1 MIYSDITPELIF
13 DFRNQRLLHWDPRL
27 LEEDSDCGDY
37 DDGDWDSTNDTDED
51 RNDDRDDDRDDDAAD
66 DYLLTLKKTIVSTSS
81 TLYIIDAIQSIK
93 LLRKKIL
100 YVEHNKYNLL
110 KQFL

>member
-13 DFRNQRLLHWDPRL
+13 DFRYQRLLHWDPRL

-37 DDGDWDSTNDTDED
+37 DDDGDWDSTNDTDED
-51 RNDDRDDDRDDDAAD
+51 RNDDDDRDDDAAD
-66 DYLLTLKKTIVSTSS
+66 DNLLTLKKTIVSTSS
-81 TLYIIDAIQSIK
+81 TVYIIDAIQSIK
-93 LLRKKIL
+93 LLRKIL

-110 KQFL
+110 KQFS